1 MKVDERSM
9 TSRSADTS
17 PKKDSRRNT
26 MIGQYGVLSKN
37 RSFVVAPRTMASC
50 SLLCVTV
57 VVLLCLFNSSISAA
71 TTRTYYIAADEVI
84 WDYAP
89 MGTAGMSGVPMENF
103 TYTPA
108 AAAATTTGMQMRK
121 RQMNN
126 MAMMNMNVSADL
138 YIMASNVTIGSK
150 YKKALYRE
158 YTDATFSTL
167 KDRSAEWMHLGMLGP
182 LIRAEVG
189 DTIRVVFKNNASQ
202 PYSMHPHGVFYTRP
216 NEGVPLGDTTGMDG
230 NLVPPGMTYTYEW
243 QVPTRAGPASED
255 LSSVLWMY
263 HSHVDEVAD
272 TNAGLIGPIVITR
285 AGASI
290 SMDDL
295 RPRDV
300 SREYIVSFTILDEGA
315 SHYLSESMQM
325 FMQPP
330 PMTEADMDMVMMDES
345 FMQGNMKH
353 SINGYIYANL
363 MGLNMVIGERVR
375 WYVFGLGS
383 ETDLHGVHWHGQT
396 LVQSGHRVDVTEIIP
411 ASLKTLDMEPD
422 NPGFWM
428 LHCHTNHHIEAGMM
442 SFFNVIT
449 CNGTNCPS
457 IPAYLS
463 SAAAQLSISYA
474 LLSFG
479 MLIALMLQMI

>member
-1 MKVDERSM
+1 M
-9 TSRSADTS
+9 S
-17 PKKDSRRNT
+17 PR
-26 MIGQYGVLSKN
+26 
-37 RSFVVAPRTMASC
+37 F
-50 SLLCVTV
+50 LLCVV
-57 VVLLCLFNSSISAA
+57 SSLCLASLASGA

-89 MGTAGMSGVPMENF
+89 MGTAGMDGVPMENF
-103 TYTPA
+103 TYAPSSM
-108 AAAATTTGMQMRK
+108 TGMQMRK
-121 RQMNN
+121 RQMG
-126 MAMMNMNVSADL
+126 MGGGMMNMNVSAEL
-138 YIMASNVTIGSK
+138 YVMASNVTVGSK

-167 KDRSAEWMHLGMLGP
+167 KQRSTEWMHLGMLGP

-189 DTIRVVFKNNASQ
+189 DTIKVVFKNNATK

-216 NEGVPLGDTTGMDG
+216 NEGVPLADTTGADG

-243 QVPTRAGPASED
+243 QVPARAGPASED
-255 LSSVLWMY
+255 VSSILWMY

-272 TNAGLIGPIVITR
+272 TNAGLMGPIIVTR
-285 AGASI
+285 AGASM
-290 SMDDL
+290 SMDNL

-300 SREYIVSFTILDEGA
+300 SREYIVSFTILDEGS
-315 SHYLSESMQM
+315 SHYLAESMQM

-330 PMTEADMDMVMMDES
+330 PMTEADMDMVMMDDS

-411 ASLKTLDMEPD
+411 ASMKTLDMEPD

-442 SFFNVIT
+442 SFFNVIA

-457 IPAYLS
+457 VPAYLS
-463 SAAAQLSISYA
+463 SDAAMPSHCIGSQLVLVAA
-474 LLSFG
+474 LL
-479 MLIALMLQMI
+479 ALLMHHMMV